1 MARIGLVLLV
11 WTLAGCGFEPRG
23 QGDLTDADP
32 TAPDGAIGDGAVTD
46 GATIDGAMID
56 GAMIDGAV
64 IDAMPID
71 AMPIDA
77 GPPCILERTS
87 GGASAGQ
94 VGADGGSEG
103 PFIDCGATE
112 LPVGV
117 RVRLS
122 DQTTENGGRS
132 AHGFTLICATVAVSP
147 TTSVTSVA
155 DVEILGNG
163 NSDWSPSTQSPAARC
178 PDGWIVHGLVAHRGA
193 SDNLFSNVSFTC
205 ARIAAD
211 ASVTSDRMTVDV
223 ANSGQATANRDEAS
237 CTTGVVVRADTRRGA
252 GIDAVSPMCS
262 ALRCQ

>member
-103 PFIDCGATE
+103 PYIDCGATE
-112 LPVGV
+112 LPIGV

-122 DQTTENGGRS
+122 DQSTENGGRS
-132 AHGFTLICATVAVSP
+132 AHGFTLVCATVAVSP
-147 TTSVTSVA
+147 TVSVTSQN
-155 DVEILGNG
+155 DVEVTGNG
-163 NSDWSPSTQSPAARC
+163 IADWTPSTQSAAALC
-178 PDGWIVHGLVAHRGA
+178 PPGWIIHGLVAHRGA

-211 ASVTSDRMTVDV
+211 ASVTADRMTVDV

>member
-1 MARIGLVLLV
+1 MSRFGLALV
-11 WTLAGCGFEPRG
+11 CTLAGCAFEPRG
-23 QGDLTDADP
+23 QGDPTDADP
-32 TAPDGAIGDGAVTD
+32 MAPDAAIGDAAIGDA
-46 GATIDGAMID
+46 A
-56 GAMIDGAV
+56 IDGAV
-64 IDAMPID
+64 ADAAIDGPPID
-71 AMPIDA
+71 GPPIDA
-77 GPPCILERTS
+77 GPPCILERVS
-87 GGASAGQ
+87 GGISAGQ
-94 VGADGGSEG
+94 VGANGGAEG
-103 PFIDCGATE
+103 PFVDCGASE

-122 DQTTENGGRS
+122 DNTTENGGRS

-147 TTSVTSVA
+147 TISVTSVA
-155 DVEILGNG
+155 DVEVLGAG
-163 NSDWSPSTQSPAARC
+163 TSDWSPSTQSPAARC

>member
-1 MARIGLVLLV
+1 MPRIGLVLLV
-11 WTLAGCGFEPRG
+11 GTLAGCAFEPRG
-23 QGDLTDADP
+23 LGDPADADP
-32 TAPDGAIGDGAVTD
+32 AAPDGAVIDGAV
-46 GATIDGAMID
+46 
-56 GAMIDGAV
+56 IDGAV

-77 GPPCILERTS
+77 GPPCILERTT
-87 GGASAGQ
+87 GGLSAGQ

-132 AHGFTLICATVAVSP
+132 AHGFTLVCATVAVSP
-147 TTSVTSVA
+147 TVSVTSQN
-155 DVEILGNG
+155 DVEVTGNG
-163 NSDWSPSTQSPAARC
+163 IADWTPSTQSAAALC
-178 PDGWIVHGLVAHRGA
+178 PPGWIIHGLVAHRGA

-211 ASVTSDRMTVDV
+211 APVTSDRMTVDV